1 VICTLSVALP
11 AMKAADNLQLAIGSV
26 TTGIPQAAADFNVAT
41 SSDIAGSAKKT
52 VVLGDTL
59 TDGVDLAF
67 TQDND
72 RIPGR
77 VASNNNTITFEFKSV
92 SGVPVGGKITVVL
105 PKGYVSKVDST
116 KDNTVGTTATA
127 RCALAN
133 TQSSVQTSIETSK
146 TSVST
151 DATLTVRFIPDVVF
165 GVNQLTIPLAGFSLN
180 ADFTAECNANCG
192 GNKKVTVSLTNSVL
206 TVTWPP
212 ETSITHINTL
222 TTIAI
227 TSVKT
232 PATLGWAVSGISGT
246 LTNPS
251 ATVVCTTAGAAIAA
265 KAAVKFTFV
274 SGAVTIGTAQK
285 ALTFDVSTSTD
296 LPLATR
302 PATVSLGGGLTGG
315 KALAFA
321 NPQDQI
327 PGRVNS
333 GPISLGAT
341 LANSVPI
348 GGQFLL
354 TFPSNY
360 FTNVNPNSVVA
371 LTKGTRRSLL
381 QTSTLSCVRTA
392 GTSVDQITC
401 TLAGAASGT
410 GAVVITF
417 PAGSLTTGLPA
428 VGGGFNL
435 ATANPPVA
443 GAARVPYFP
452 KAAGSAYGVAG
463 LLVVLS
469 AFLACF

>member
-1 VICTLSVALP
+1 MS
-11 AMKAADNLQLAIGSV
+11 AADTFQLAIGSV
-26 TTGIPQAAADFNVAT
+26 TTGIPQAKAKFNVAT
-41 SSDIAGSAKKT
+41 SVDLAGTAVNT
-52 VVLGDTL
+52 VALGDTL
-59 TDGVDLAF
+59 TNGADLAF

-77 VASNNNTITFEFKSV
+77 TSSNNNTITFEFKSV
-92 SGVPVGGKITVVL
+92 SGIPIGGKITVVL

-116 KDNTVGTTATA
+116 KDNTANTATA

-133 TQSSVQTSIETSK
+133 TQSTVQTSIEHTK
-146 TSVST
+146 TTVDT
-151 DATLTVRFIPDVVF
+151 DGTLTVRIIPDVVF
-165 GVNQLTIPLAGFSLN
+165 GVNQLTMPLAGFSLN
-180 ADFTAECNANCG
+180 TDFTAECNANCG
-192 GNKKVTVSLTNSVL
+192 GSKKVTVTLTNSVL
-206 TVTWPP
+206 TVTWPV
-212 ETSITHINTL
+212 ETTITSINKL

-246 LTNPS
+246 LTNPA

-265 KAAVKFTFV
+265 GATVKFGFV
-274 SGAVTIGTAQK
+274 SGAVTIGTAQR

-302 PATVSLGGGLTGG
+302 PNTVSLGGGLTGG

-321 NPQDQI
+321 NPKDQI
-327 PGRVNS
+327 PGSVNS
-333 GPISLGAT
+333 GSISLGAT

-392 GTSVDQITC
+392 GTPTDQITC

-428 VGGGFNL
+428 AGGGFNL
-435 ATANPPVA
+435 ATANPPA
-443 GAARVPYFP
+443 AAAARVPYFP
-452 KAAGSAYGVAG
+452 KAASSAYGIAW
-463 LLVVLS
+463 LLVAFS